1 MDHDDETEHD
11 SNSDTELPGDTAEL
25 TEIADKVIPFLR
37 EAHYP
42 VQVLTQFPARPEDEV
57 VSAFAK
63 IAGLGWTYYVTS
75 ASINIG
81 RAPTER
87 QPEMGEEEPEQK
99 IHIDLGPSKTVSRLH
114 GSITYNSEDER
125 WHLVVH
131 SRNGAKVNDDL
142 LRRLNE
148 RSLKSG
154 DVIEIAGTEMIFI
167 SPNEHAKV
175 EQMYIDRMRDVS
187 LSKIGP
193 SKLPPFK
200 NIEPLALPKYETPMH
215 ISPYAQPG
223 EQPVP
228 APVEI
233 VAPRPSTPISSIMS
247 APYLNQA
254 VGNSQFDHMNTME
267 SSEHIDYAADH
278 AKDIKPPM
286 SYATLIGQAILSTPD
301 EKLSLNGI
309 YEWIKTNFSYYRYID
324 QSWQVSLFTLV
335 RNCGLTISRIPLDTT
350 YRLVLPLQRSL
361 ARLMSLARAVYGI
374 L

>member
-1 MDHDDETEHD
+1 M
-11 SNSDTELPGDTAEL
+11 
-25 TEIADKVIPFLR
+25 R

-42 VQVLTQFPARPEDEV
+42 VQVLTQFPARPEDTA

-87 QPEMGEEEPEQK
+87 LPEEEEEEK

-114 GSITYNSEDER
+114 GSITYNHEDER

-142 LRRLNE
+142 LRRANE

-175 EQMYIDRMRDVS
+175 EQIYIDRMKEVS
-187 LSKIGP
+187 LSKIDLL
-193 SKLPPFK
+193 KLPPFG
-200 NIEPLALPKYETPMH
+200 NLEPRALTKYEAPMH

-223 EQPVP
+223 EQPLP

-267 SSEHIDYAADH
+267 SNEHIDYASDH
-278 AKDIKPPM
+278 AKDVKPPM

-324 QSWQVSLFTLV
+324 QSWQVSCGNFA
-335 RNCGLTISRIPLDTT
+335 RNRKLTIHRIQLGTT
-350 YRLVLPLQRSL
+350 CRLVLHLQRNL
-361 ARLMSLARAVYGI
+361 ARLMSLARVAYGT